1 MLVGEDIMLSFLPQ
15 AVILLL
21 LIVLLGFFNEK
32 VTKFPY
38 EISLMLYS
46 VVVGIGVLIL
56 ASVIRDASVSE
67 IFENL
72 QVFNLEGFLMEG
84 VLCFML
90 FAGSCHMRLL
100 DFKKHARPIT
110 LLSIGATLLGAI
122 FYGVLF
128 YAGAS
133 LMGLPF
139 TFPVCLMFGS
149 ITAPTDPIAATSILK
164 KFNLPKEI
172 SFIMEGESLFND
184 GVGVTLFVC
193 FSGMVTMQENG
204 SFLAV
209 MGKEL
214 FGAVL
219 VGIVVT
225 ALCFP
230 IFAATGEGNRRI
242 FVSLLAVSMAYVL
255 CEHFGFSGAIA
266 SVVCGILF
274 SALLNHR
281 EQKGKPME
289 LQEFDTFWEILD
301 SLLNSILYVMM
312 GLTFVHILQMPQVL
326 LISCLAVIFNLI
338 GRFSSV
344 GLSTLFAGKLPN
356 GYDKLNFTKLLTYGG
371 MRGGLSIALAMSTRG
386 MVSIETYNIIL
397 GSTYAI
403 VFFTTVVQGLTM
415 KRVYQKIAENIS
427 CKAGIGKVSK

>member
-1 MLVGEDIMLSFLPQ
+1 MLSFLPQ

-139 TFPVCLMFGS
+139 TFPVCMMFGS

-184 GVGVTLFVC
+184 GVGVALFVC

-274 SALLNHR
+274 SALRNHR

-312 GLTFVHILQMPQVL
+312 GLTFVHILQMSQVL

-386 MVSIETYNIIL
+386 MVGIETYNIIL

>member
-1 MLVGEDIMLSFLPQ
+1 MLSFLPQ

-21 LIVLLGFFNEK
+21 LIVLLGFFNET

-184 GVGVTLFVC
+184 GVGVALFVC

-274 SALLNHR
+274 SALRNHR

>member
-1 MLVGEDIMLSFLPQ
+1 MLSFLPQ

-184 GVGVTLFVC
+184 GVGVALFVC

-274 SALLNHR
+274 SALRNHR
-281 EQKGKPME
+281 ERKGKPME